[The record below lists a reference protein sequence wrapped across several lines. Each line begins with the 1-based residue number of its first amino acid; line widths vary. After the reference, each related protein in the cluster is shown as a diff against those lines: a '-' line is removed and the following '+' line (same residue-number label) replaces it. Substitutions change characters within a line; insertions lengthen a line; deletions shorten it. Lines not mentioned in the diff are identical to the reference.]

1 MHVRPLDMY
10 VGLVRHFGHVCWA
23 SWCMLD
29 ILVYVGHVCTHF
41 VTLCVLWT
49 CIDGFDVWIHV
60 ENETDA
66 EMWFICYIVDIYV
79 VF

>member
-1 MHVRPLDMY
+1 MLDLSDILDMY
-10 VGLVRHFGHVCWA
+10 VGHPK
-23 SWCMLD
+23 
-29 ILVYVGHVCTHF
+29 YVGHVCTHF

-60 ENETDA
+60 EIETDA

-79 VF
+79 VFWFIC